1 MSIERTPPAA
11 SEPARRRAPGGRPAG
26 LLLALEPRLMFDGA
40 GAATAGASA
49 DATPD
54 RHTAATTAG
63 VPESGGPVAMTDAFD
78 TAARLAQSA
87 TSRAPADAALRELAV
102 VDASLPDIGTLI
114 ASLREGIEVV
124 LLDPSQDGLAQ
135 IARAIDARPGG
146 IDALHVLTHGSDGQ
160 LRLGA
165 TTLDAASLEAHRA
178 SLDAIAD
185 GLASSGDLLL
195 YACDLAAGPRG
206 AAFLHALGE
215 ATRADVAA
223 SSDATGA
230 AALGGDWTLEAATGP
245 LEADVA
251 VRDASAWA
259 HLMPAVPSV
268 TLSVATPNV
277 LIGETFRITATF
289 DNAGTTPGYGPY
301 VDLFVPSRGADGG
314 ASPDGVTIDGASYF
328 GQPLNVTQVVLT
340 AGDVAARRVA
350 HPYARDTGGSNLV
363 TIPAGF
369 VAGDRLVVI
378 EMPFGSYA
386 ADQPT
391 ATITI
396 DARLSPLADVGTA
409 LQMVARAGL
418 RYGADP
424 LDNPSTDPTLQGAT
438 TSVGL
443 NPSLYRLTTTYIGTE
458 DETATGPNF
467 VRAYRVDVDVADGQ
481 TLRTVELSTVL
492 DPAMRFT
499 PIAGTPASV
508 GGVSLG
514 AAPAGGWTNVGGV
527 LVSAAATAG
536 APDPAAPGGTVS
548 RTVAGVTGTTA
559 SADLSMVVGFHVPR
573 VDAAAARVLD
583 AASGDDRTLTL
594 GTAMAASWT
603 PSDARDASRPVAAS
617 DAAAHRLNARSIAI
631 QKVDALATDARGPG
645 LGPGDVLAYRLDAQV
660 SDFFAFGD
668 GATPLRIVDTLSD
681 GLDFLDATNGF
692 ANPTLSVVRSGGA
705 AEAYTLVRGVHYGV
719 VTDADG
725 RQTITFD
732 LAAALPA
739 GTGQVLVGDL
749 FADAAQ
755 SGATTATLRF
765 SARVLDAYRVA
776 PPDAGGAPRPGAT
789 QRALNEA
796 DRLVNV
802 ASVEGTVL
810 DAALDPARPGL
821 RGEADG
827 TTAGE
832 RIAPNAVS
840 IVVYGVNGVP
850 VTNDPANPVR
860 IAPGDRVTYLIRY
873 TVPTGDFEQFDLS
886 AYLPLPLFDV
896 ADPDADGTPSGFSA
910 QGGAFD
916 PLPPTARFSVQA
928 TGGDGTGVAAPAV
941 TALPGANGLRFFFG
955 DRSDATDLPLAMQVA
970 VTVTA
975 TDAPFA
981 DGLYLTAQSQAGGR
995 STASEPVV
1003 SQSID
1008 RILTTVPTV
1017 QLSKGVVQDDVVR
1030 ATSTFDPVYA
1040 PGDPRALVDVAG
1052 SAAAR
1057 ATLGTIGTAQATTL
1071 DANVAEVDA
1080 GDTLRIAIVAQNRG
1094 QSARGAFDLTLRDD
1108 LAAGLD
1114 PASVSN
1120 LRISRGDGTIVYDG
1134 TAGTLANLVRGD
1146 GAALATPADAIT
1158 ALFGPSG
1165 LQLVDDRGGDGVV
1178 GTADDVG
1185 ALGGAV
1191 DRNGVA
1197 TPAGSNVLVLTY
1209 DARLLAGVEAGS
1221 TRASSA
1227 TLTNYAGTEGG
1238 ADFTAVDPTDAA
1250 SIRIALPALDKT
1262 IVATSEPAPITTGLD
1277 AVIGERVQ
1285 YEVVVAVPEG
1295 TTSGARIVDT
1305 LPPRMSFVSIDTI
1318 SASPGLVF
1326 STPLPL
1332 PGAIVPVAAGGD
1344 ANRIV
1349 VDLGTITNADTANAA
1364 RETIT
1369 LRYTAVV
1376 DNEAGN
1382 LQGTTLANTVQLASA
1397 QASVSDAAPAL
1408 RVVEPAVTTLLSA
1421 PVGRYDAGDVVPFTL
1436 RLTTTAGRPPAQDV
1450 ALEVA
1455 NVLPAGLVYQPGT
1468 LQLISGPAQTALAFG
1483 GAGIVG
1489 AWTALQPGDVVV
1501 IRFDAR
1507 ITDGAQLGDAFDQTA
1522 TVRWSSLPGTG
1533 NGNLSPFASSGDAER
1548 TGSLADPGGAQN
1560 TYVATDA
1567 ERVSVTPVAPVLR
1580 LVASSEPSS
1589 PGTTVVPG
1597 EVVRYRMVVQVPE
1610 GSAPGAE
1617 LRPQLPAGLRFVADG
1632 TATVAF
1638 VADGGGAGIDSTLLS
1653 GAQLDVVGGGTI
1665 AATIAGLAATQ
1676 RLPTA
1681 AIVDAGGTPLVPGT
1695 VMPSGAEPRILLGD
1709 LANADRDANAE
1720 FVVVE
1725 FNAIVDNAAGNVRGD
1740 VRATTFDWSTGGVA
1754 RGTSNT
1760 ITVTVGEPSIVDVDK
1775 QLVAV
1780 SGNQVTF
1787 EVTFSNSGDQPAH
1800 DLRLLDPFAGEP
1812 NLVFGGAAGVT
1823 GVPGGASNASTAD
1836 TLDVRVPVLAPGAS
1850 VSIRYVAT
1858 VVDVGTSVPSRNA
1871 TVTFTSLSAGGT
1883 TLPVS
1888 TDGGTV
1894 STTTTGERTGSG
1906 ADYGGAANTYVDAD
1920 GAGLSKLRGTLWDDT
1935 TNADGVP
1942 NPGEARLQGVPLTLV
1957 HAGRDGAFGTAD
1969 DRSFSTVTDAS
1980 GNYLFGVLPV
1990 GAVRIAGPTTIAN
2003 GNGSLGELR
2012 ARIDV
2017 QGAPTDATIA
2027 LAVGEG
2033 QHYVGFDI
2041 GYVQVNHPPT
2051 VAAPASLSAVE
2062 DVRLPIA
2069 GVSVADPDAG
2079 TSPAVTVTLTI
2090 GQGRL
2095 DVAAAPGVV
2104 ATGNGTAS
2112 IVLTGAIADLNATLA
2127 TLGYVGAPDF
2137 NGADLLTIRVD
2148 DRGATGD
2155 ADGDLVPNEPVGDNL
2170 FAIRTVPIA
2179 VAAVNDAP
2187 VARPDARATLEDVPI
2202 LDGRVIAGS
2211 PGGDVADTDVDGGPL
2226 SVQGVVA
2233 GGAGAGPLVGG
2244 VGSAIATPLG
2254 TLTLQA
2260 DGTYV
2265 YVPGVELAAGATAQ
2279 DVFTYTVSDGAG
2291 GTATTTL
2298 TITILVD
2305 GVNDTLTAVP
2315 DTRTTTEDAPPLS
2328 GNVVAGNGVAGG
2340 QPGDVRDPDPDN
2352 DLLTV
2357 TAVDAGPGRPG
2368 TVGAPLAGTWGTLTL
2383 GPDGRYTYA
2392 TNAAAQLLAAGQS
2405 VQDVFGYTVSDGTVS
2420 STTTLTI
2427 TVVGAN
2433 DAPVARPDQ
2442 NRGDAAGTT
2451 PALGNV
2457 IAAGAPTDLADGDL
2471 EGDPLRVQGVRPGAD
2486 PGTPVSGGVATPVA
2500 GRYGTVT
2507 VGADGRYVYLVD
2519 PANPAVVALRAGESL
2534 TDVFD
2539 YTIADPSGATATTT
2553 LTILVDGA
2561 NDTPSAGRA
2570 ALVVDAQ
2577 QPPGSRGPALPAPP
2591 VADPDNTPG
2600 ELRVRIDA
2608 IDRPQAGT
2616 FLLPDGTPLAPGQT
2630 IAVDVLQRLT
2640 YLPAPG
2646 YSAPPSADG
2655 TLPGGGLAFTVFDP
2669 SGAGAPG
2676 RIDIAIRQVV
2686 GLPPSAPPP
2695 AAPPLPPLIDHVG
2708 GGAPGT
2714 GPGGPGTT
2722 SLLAAIGGG
2731 LGGALAGGP
2740 LGPGAAPSP
2749 PAAPPLIDLVGGGA
2763 PGTTPLLAAIGGG
2776 FGGVLAGGPLGP
2788 GGPGAAPSPAA
2799 VLDTVRSIPGPIG
2812 AVPPSEA
2819 AMLSPYPYEGPRPTV
2834 GGAGGELVGDTVR
2847 AARDAV
2853 LADAARLAADTGR
2866 LDLDADGL
2874 VPSNRV
2880 DGFFGDER
2888 IGPLREAAAP
2898 RTEVAPASD
2907 VAPPPAAS
2915 GDAVARDEHC
2925 EPVPKP
2931 KPKPVKRILSDG
2943 LTKPAGS
2950 FTEQIDAQ
2958 KKKFKPP
2965 AKVVP
2970 KPLPTRQC

>member
-1 MSIERTPPAA
+1 MSIERIPPAA

-54 RHTAATTAG
+54 RHAPATTAG
-63 VPESGGPVAMTDAFD
+63 APESGGPVTTADAFEA
-78 TAARLAQSA
+78 AARLAQTA
-87 TSRAPADAALRELAV
+87 TPRAPADAAPRELAV
-102 VDASLPDIGTLI
+102 VDASLPDVGTLI
-114 ASLREGIEVV
+114 ASMREGIEVV

-135 IARAIDARPGG
+135 IARAIAARPGG

-185 GLASSGDLLL
+185 GLAPSGDLLL

-206 AAFLHALGE
+206 AAFLRALGE

-245 LEADVA
+245 LEVDVA

-268 TLSVATPNV
+268 TLSVANPDV

-314 ASPDGVTIDGASYF
+314 ASPDGVTVVGASYL
-328 GQPLNVTQVVLT
+328 GQSLNVTQVVLT
-340 AGDVAARRVA
+340 AGDVAAGRVA

-363 TIPAGF
+363 TIPTGF

-391 ATITI
+391 AAITI
-396 DARLSPLADVGTA
+396 DARLSSLADVGTA

-424 LDNPSTDPTLQGAT
+424 LDNPSTDPTLEGAT
-438 TSVGL
+438 TSVAL
-443 NPSLYRLTTTYIGTE
+443 NPSLYRLTTTYIGPE

-481 TLRTVELSTVL
+481 TLSAVDLSTVL

-573 VDAAAARVLD
+573 VDATTAPVLD

-603 PSDARDASRPVAAS
+603 PLDARDATRPVAAS
-617 DAAAHRLNARSIAI
+617 DAAAHRLDARSIAI

-645 LGPGDVLAYRLDAQV
+645 LGPGDVLAYTLDAQV

-705 AEAYTLVRGVHYGV
+705 AEAYTLVRGVHYDV

-739 GTGQVLVGDL
+739 GPGQVLVGDL
-749 FADAAQ
+749 SADATQ

-776 PPDAGGAPRPGAT
+776 PPDAGGAPLPGST

-821 RGEADG
+821 QGEADG

-832 RIAPNAVS
+832 RIAQNAVS

-955 DRSDATDLPLAMQVA
+955 DRSDATDLPLAVQVA

-981 DGLYLTAQSQAGGR
+981 DGLYLTAQSQADGR

-1008 RILTTVPTV
+1008 RILTTVPDV

-1080 GDTLRIAIVAQNRG
+1080 GDTLRIAIVAQNLG

-1185 ALGGAV
+1185 ALGGAL

-1262 IVATSEPAPITTGLD
+1262 IVTTSEPAPITTGFD

-1305 LPPRMSFVSIDTI
+1305 LPAGMSFVSIDTI

-1349 VDLGTITNADTANAA
+1349 VDLGTITNADAANAA

-1382 LQGTTLANTVQLASA
+1382 RQGTTLANTVQLASA

-1408 RVVEPAVTTLLSA
+1408 RVVEPAVTTVLSA
-1421 PVGRYDAGDVVPFTL
+1421 PAGRYDAGDVVPFTL
-1436 RLTTTAGRPPAQDV
+1436 TLTATAGRPPAQDV

-1468 LQLISGPAQTALAFG
+1468 LQRISGPAQTALAFG

-1507 ITDGAQLGDAFDQTA
+1507 LADGAQLGDAFDQTA

-1533 NGNLSPFASSGDAER
+1533 NGDLSPFASSGDAER

-1567 ERVSVTPVAPVLR
+1567 ERVSVTPVAPVLT

-1610 GSAPGAE
+1610 GAAAGAE
-1617 LRPQLPAGLRFVADG
+1617 LGPQLPAGLRFVADG

-1638 VADGGGAGIDSTLLS
+1638 VADGGGTGVDSTLLS
-1653 GAQLDVVGGGTI
+1653 GAQLDVAGGGAN
-1665 AATIAGLAATQ
+1665 AAAIAGLAATQ
-1676 RLPTA
+1676 RLPGS
-1681 AIVDAGGTPLVPGT
+1681 AIVDAGGTPIAPGT

-1740 VRATTFDWSTGGVA
+1740 ARATTFGWTTAGVA

-1760 ITVTVGEPSIVDVDK
+1760 VTVTVGEPSIVDVDK
-1775 QLVAV
+1775 HVVAV

-1787 EVTFSNSGDQPAH
+1787 EVTFSNSGDRPAQ

-1823 GVPGGASNASTAD
+1823 GVPGGATNSSTAD

-1858 VVDVGTSVPSRNA
+1858 VVDIGTPVPSRDA

-1883 TLPVS
+1883 ALAVA

-1935 TNADGVP
+1935 TNPDGVP
-1942 NPGEARLQGVPLTLV
+1942 NPGEARLQGVPLTLT

-1969 DRSFSTVTDAS
+1969 DLSFSTVTDAS
-1980 GNYLFGVLPV
+1980 GNYLFGALPV
-1990 GAVRIAGPTTIAN
+1990 GDVRIAGPTTIAN
-2003 GNGSLGELR
+2003 GNGTLGELR

-2027 LAVGEG
+2027 QAVAEG
-2033 QHYVGFDI
+2033 QYYLGLDI
-2041 GYVQVNHPPT
+2041 GYVQVNDAPT

-2079 TSPAVTVTLTI
+2079 ASPAVTVTLTV

-2095 DVAAAPGVV
+2095 DVVAAPGVV

-2233 GGAGAGPLVGG
+2233 GAAGAGPLVGG

-2265 YVPGVELAAGATAQ
+2265 YVPSVELAAGATAQ

-2298 TITILVD
+2298 TITIT

-2352 DLLTV
+2352 DPLTV

-2405 VQDVFGYTVSDGTVS
+2405 VQDVFGYTVTDGTVS

-2442 NRGDAAGTT
+2442 NRSDAAGTT

-2471 EGDPLRVQGVRPGAD
+2471 EGDPLRVQGVRAGAD
-2486 PGTPVSGGVATPVA
+2486 PAAPASGGVGTPVA

-2519 PANPAVVALRAGESL
+2519 PANPAVVALRPGESL
-2534 TDVFD
+2534 TDVFV
-2539 YTIADPSGATATTT
+2539 YTIADPSGATASTT

-2561 NDTPSAGRA
+2561 NDPPTAGRT

-2591 VADPDNTPG
+2591 VADPDNTTG

-2630 IAVDVLQRLT
+2630 IAVDALQRLT

-2676 RIDIAIRQVV
+2676 RIDVAIRPVV
-2686 GLPPSAPPP
+2686 GLPPAAPPP
-2695 AAPPLPPLIDHVG
+2695 AAPPLPPLIDLVG
-2708 GGAPGT
+2708 GGVPGT
-2714 GPGGPGTT
+2714 GPGG
-2722 SLLAAIGGG
+2722 
-2731 LGGALAGGP
+2731 
-2740 LGPGAAPSP
+2740 
-2749 PAAPPLIDLVGGGA
+2749 

-2776 FGGVLAGGPLGP
+2776 LGGALAGGPLGP

-2799 VLDTVRSIPGPIG
+2799 VLDTARSIPGPIG

-2819 AMLSPYPYEGPRPTV
+2819 AMLSPYPYEGPRPPV

-2874 VPSNRV
+2874 FPSNRV

-2898 RTEVAPASD
+2898 RTEVAPASA

-2915 GDAVARDEHC
+2915 GDAVAKDEDC